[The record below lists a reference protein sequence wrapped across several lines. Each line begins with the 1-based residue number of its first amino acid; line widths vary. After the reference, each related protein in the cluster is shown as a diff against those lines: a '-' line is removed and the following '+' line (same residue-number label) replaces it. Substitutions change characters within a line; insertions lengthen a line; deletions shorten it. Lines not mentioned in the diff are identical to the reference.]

1 MAVSARVMH
10 TNVAAA
16 RGAGKRQ
23 DFVAVSKCLSGKSP
37 SDDRHGDFPDRH

>member
-1 MAVSARVMH
+1 MH